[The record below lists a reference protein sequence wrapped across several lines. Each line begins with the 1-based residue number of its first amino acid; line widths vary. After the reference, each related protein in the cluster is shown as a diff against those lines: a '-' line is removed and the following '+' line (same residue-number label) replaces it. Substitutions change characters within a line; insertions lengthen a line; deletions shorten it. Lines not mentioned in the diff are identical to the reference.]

1 LFAAVEGCNST
12 TAVESHI
19 NCMNTLISM
28 GALLNSEKSNKT
40 ILMIAVS
47 KGYIEMVSDILSRKE
62 AWV

>member
-1 LFAAVEGCNST
+1 
-12 TAVESHI
+12 
-19 NCMNTLISM
+19 MNTLISQ
-28 GALLNSEKSNKT
+28 GALLNAEKQNKT